1 MLKIK
6 RLGRRS
12 FEVFR
17 DGTPVGIVRFL
28 KDVHEWSFRPYP
40 APGKESDALERRD
53 SVLRNLLCA
62 HGEYCAVDRS
72 VNVSP

>member
-17 DGTPVGIVRFL
+17 DGAPIGIVRFL
-28 KDVHEWSFRPYP
+28 REIRQWSFTSYP
-40 APGKESDALERRD
+40 GFDGDAEPRERRD

-62 HGEYCAVDRS
+62 RGESCRVDRS
-72 VNVSP
+72 SHA